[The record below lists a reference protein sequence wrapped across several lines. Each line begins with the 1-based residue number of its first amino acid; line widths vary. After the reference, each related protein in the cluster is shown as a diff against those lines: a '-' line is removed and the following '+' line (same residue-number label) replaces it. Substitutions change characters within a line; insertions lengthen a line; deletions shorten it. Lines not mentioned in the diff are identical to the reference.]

1 MAPSKIRKPV
11 GKTWKTAR
19 SIISTVLFV
28 WLITHHI
35 AQATVVPTE
44 SMTPTILVG
53 DHFIL
58 DKVAF
63 SANYPAAIESLL
75 PARNIKRGEIIAFW
89 SPKDS
94 SLRLVKRVIGL
105 PGDTI
110 EIRNKQVYID
120 GMKLDEPYAV
130 FNDARPFPQ
139 RDDMAPIKVPAD
151 SFFMMGDNRDNSN
164 DSRFWGFAHRKD
176 LIGTPLF
183 VYWSYESEP
192 YLPNMTITETVKQ
205 YGSVALH
212 FFSRTRWSRTG
223 IVLR

>member
-1 MAPSKIRKPV
+1 
-11 GKTWKTAR
+11 
-19 SIISTVLFV
+19 
-28 WLITHHI
+28 
-35 AQATVVPTE
+35 
-44 SMTPTILVG
+44 
-53 DHFIL
+53 L

-151 SFFMMGDNRDNSN
+151 SFF
-164 DSRFWGFAHRKD
+164 
-176 LIGTPLF
+176 
-183 VYWSYESEP
+183 
-192 YLPNMTITETVKQ
+192 
-205 YGSVALH
+205 
-212 FFSRTRWSRTG
+212 
-223 IVLR
+223 